1 MRRSGVDYVLS
12 FADSYSVLFFKP
24 SRVGV
29 EYFNC
34 VPGLRPVEGRTCYY
48 TVYSMDVARADME
61 QFINFLAERR
71 VALEVA
77 ATRKMRQ
84 RRRPAVVAKLLY
96 LAYASFY
103 GMPLTTSLLGV
114 RYYRRVRVG
123 RSDAVEASWALSTN
137 AFIKSIYR
145 NRGYFESLL
154 KFIGLSWPAR
164 R

>member
-1 MRRSGVDYVLS
+1 MRRFGVDYILS

-24 SRVGV
+24 SRIDL
-29 EYFNC
+29 EYFSC
-34 VPGLRPVEGRTCYY
+34 VPGLRPVQGRTCYY
-48 TVYSMDVARADME
+48 TVYSMDVARTDME
-61 QFINFLAERR
+61 QFINFLADRR

-103 GMPLTTSLLGV
+103 DMPFTSSLLGV
-114 RYYRRVRVG
+114 TYYRRIRVG
-123 RSDAVEASWALSTN
+123 RSDAAEVRRSLSPN

-145 NRGYFESLL
+145 NREHFESLL
-154 KFIGLSWPAR
+154 KFIGLGWPAR